1 MRLVKLLGAFLFT
14 SLLASAALAQT
25 QLPQFPITGPSLI
38 EGSKLNAMV
47 DYINALA
54 GGGKIKSGAATL
66 DGANPTPVATGL
78 TSITSCTVALGA
90 TTAPGVGTSVVTIGK
105 SSGTL
110 NLYAWKVTSTTD
122 TTLIASTDNTS
133 SVNWVCVGN

>member
-1 MRLVKLLGAFLFT
+1 MRFVKLLGAVIFA
-14 SLLASAALAQT
+14 SLLSVAAMAQT
-25 QLPQFPITGPSLI
+25 ALPQFPISGPSLI

-47 DYINALA
+47 DYLNALA
-54 GGGKIKSGAATL
+54 GGSKIKSGAVTL

-78 TSITSCTVALGA
+78 TSITSCTVSLGA
-90 TTAPGVGTSVVTIGK
+90 TTAPGVGTSVVTLGK

-110 NLYAWKVTSTTD
+110 NVYAWKVTSTTD